1 MTSLYGLS
9 KTEEVAAYVKRLFV
23 SELQRKG
30 EEVQMPNWDL
40 DFLQEIHYAVKMLLI
55 AVRNQ
60 SKN

>member
-30 EEVQMPNWDL
+30 GEVQMPNWDL